1 MFFPCLSDYGRT
13 TAIRRRGTFIHILD
27 DDSLLNIFHHCLPAP
42 LGESNSDTTHVFD
55 GSKWEGERWWY
66 KLVKVCSRW
75 RRLILGSPS
84 HLRLGLLCTSRKPVA
99 DMLAYAPFSQ
109 LPLIIDYAGHHHLTG
124 EEKKVVLSALQNRD
138 RVRGIR
144 VQVHSQYLKT
154 LIMAMDKEFPMLEYL
169 EIATCITYG
178 INLPLPKTFQA
189 PPLRHLVLADAALP
203 RVSPVPM
210 SLAGLVSLTLDWT
223 YPSTYIH
230 PGDLLHR
237 LSFAPQLEKLQI
249 NFDSGFPNP
258 DAEDRRISPVPSMIH
273 VTLLS
278 LRTFAFKGPS
288 SFFEALLPWMAT
300 PFLKNIQLIFFYQP
314 TFVPHLPQFLS
325 TIEDLRFAHV
335 ELTFNDDEISVM
347 AHPHEAGVV
356 HFLCLCLECDAFDR
370 KLASA
375 EQIFKSLG
383 TIFTTVESLTLEI
396 AGDGLSYDTS
406 AELDSFTR
414 TGTWREILRSFI
426 NVRTLL
432 LDDETAEELSRSLLF
447 DDEGLPMDLLPKL
460 KELSYSAYGDL
471 DDTFA
476 EFAIARQE
484 SGHPAILIRP
494 WVR

>member
-1 MFFPCLSDYGRT
+1 MFFPCLSDYRRI

-27 DDSLLNIFHHCLPAP
+27 DDSLLNIFRHCLPAP
-42 LGESNSDTTHVFD
+42 LCECKSNSYTHHTFNR
-55 GSKWEGERWWY
+55 SKWEGECWWY

-75 RRLILGSPS
+75 RHLILGSPS

-99 DMLAYAPFSQ
+99 GMLVYAPFSQ
-109 LPLIIDYAGHHHLTG
+109 LPLIIDYAGHPTG
-124 EEKKVVLSALQNRD
+124 EDKKVLLFALQNRD

-144 VQVHSQYLKT
+144 FRVDFQHLKT

-169 EIATCITYG
+169 EITTPG
-178 INLPLPKTFQA
+178 TNLPLPKTFQA
-189 PPLRHLVLADAALP
+189 PHLRHLVLSDAALP

-249 NFDSGFPNP
+249 NFNSGFPNP
-258 DAEDRRISPVPSMIH
+258 DVEDRRIEPVPSMTH

-278 LRTFAFKGPS
+278 LRMFAFKGPS
-288 SFFEALLPWMAT
+288 SFLEALLPWMAT
-300 PFLKNIQLIFFYQP
+300 PFLKNIQLTFFYQP
-314 TFVPHLPQFLS
+314 TFVPDLPQFLN
-325 TIEDLRFAHV
+325 TIEGLRFAHV
-335 ELTFNDDEISVM
+335 ELTFDDDEISVM
-347 AHPHEAGVV
+347 AHPHEAGLV
-356 HFLCLCLECDAFDR
+356 HFSCLCLECDAFDQ

-383 TIFTTVESLTLEI
+383 TTFTTVDSLTLEI
-396 AGDGLSYDTS
+396 AGDEFPITRSI
-406 AELDSFTR
+406 ELGDSFTR
-414 TGTWREILRSFI
+414 TGAWHEILRSFI
-426 NVRTLL
+426 NVRHLVL
-432 LDDETAEELSRSLLF
+432 HDETAEESSRSLLF
-447 DDEGLPMDLLPKL
+447 DDEGLPMDLLPEL

-471 DDTFA
+471 EDTFA
-476 EFAIARQE
+476 EFAIAREE

-494 WVR
+494 WAQ